1 MSTLF
6 FPSFK
11 FHKFSIPKKSQNSQ
25 ALKPRPQVFLLNSSH
40 EFGGRAWLGRE
51 EKGSV
56 REEEEERRLFK
67 NDVISNSMHIET
79 EGVNRRRSERLTE
92 DGGGGRAL
100 VR

>member
-1 MSTLF
+1 M
-6 FPSFK
+6 
-11 FHKFSIPKKSQNSQ
+11 
-25 ALKPRPQVFLLNSSH
+25 
-40 EFGGRAWLGRE
+40 GRE

-92 DGGGGRAL
+92 DVGRGGLGEAIAKAFKML
-100 VR
+100 QCSLTTC